1 MPRRGSG
8 AKAALVV
15 LATGTDRT
23 GGAATGLPGNAACNV
38 GFTAGCGTIEHLSTA
53 EFQSR
58 IESEMRKWERDH
70 DKNLVDQLFNGPE
83 SARTV
88 LGVDDTLFRL
98 QEGLV
103 RGAVAI
109 NHLEGGVRQCVK
121 CGWIDRTPDSTCPV
135 CGSARL
141 LAYLRAV
148 LPPLARRYKVP
159 LEVIAQDVADRLS
172 KAGGIGAWLK

>member
-58 IESEMRKWERDH
+58 IESEVRKWERNCSVLRDECGNASGA
-70 DKNLVDQLFNGPE
+70 DGPI
-83 SARTV
+83 
-88 LGVDDTLFRL
+88 
-98 QEGLV
+98 GLPTRRV
-103 RGAVAI
+103 
-109 NHLEGGVRQCVK
+109 
-121 CGWIDRTPDSTCPV
+121 PS

-141 LAYLRAV
+141 LTDLRAV
-148 LPPLARRYKVP
+148 LPPLARCYKVP
-159 LEVIAQDVADRLS
+159 REVIAEDAADRLS